1 MTSFPLILFHVFFGT
16 DWRYILIRLG
26 LPTPMLQPGSYQQN
40 YQQQSY
46 PPTTVSDSGILSKL
60 KGILGP
66 GGQPQQQQGGLVPAG
81 GVVGQY
87 LPNTGIQQQGSSLP
101 VLSLV

>member
-1 MTSFPLILFHVFFGT
+1 
-16 DWRYILIRLG
+16 
-26 LPTPMLQPGSYQQN
+26 MLQPGNYQQN
-40 YQQQSY
+40 YQQQNY

-81 GVVGQY
+81 QY

>member
-1 MTSFPLILFHVFFGT
+1 
-16 DWRYILIRLG
+16 
-26 LPTPMLQPGSYQQN
+26 MLQPGSYQQN
-40 YQQQSY
+40 YQQQSF
-46 PPTTVSDSGILSKL
+46 PPTTVSDTGILSKL

-81 GVVGQY
+81 GTAGQY